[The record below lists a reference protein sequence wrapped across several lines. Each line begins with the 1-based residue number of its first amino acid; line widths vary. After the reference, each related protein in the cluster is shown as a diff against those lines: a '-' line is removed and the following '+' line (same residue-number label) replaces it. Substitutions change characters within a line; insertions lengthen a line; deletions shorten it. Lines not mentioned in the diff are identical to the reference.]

1 MKSLLNKLTAENFS
15 KVSVQILDCAK
26 SDKIIDPMIENLV
39 RKAWNEPRYTK
50 CYAELVVVLT
60 KNGTGS
66 EKNKKNKAIRKK
78 VLNKVEE
85 EYVEG
90 FAKYQDYAVKIQ
102 KSEEYGS

>member
-1 MKSLLNKLTAENFS
+1 
-15 KVSVQILDCAK
+15 
-26 SDKIIDPMIENLV
+26 MIENLV

-60 KNGTGS
+60 KHNYS
-66 EKNKKNKAIRKK
+66 WDKNKKSKTIRKK

-90 FAKYQDYAVKIQ
+90 FAKYQSYAKKIQ
-102 KSEEYGS
+102 TSKEYNA